1 MQYPNVGAPS
11 PQEIYDALKMIPNNQ
26 QGKAQLSQLA
36 QQGKQSGSIEGGI
49 ATALLNSYNKAQ
61 PTPPPPQG
69 QVVDQVIQS
78 AQNTAPTFPLSAA
91 QGAMALYPDPNMQG
105 LAMPGL
111 EGVAQQNAQQMA
123 TGGLVALAQG
133 GPVREFDWGGV
144 ADLAQ
149 DSPWMGG
156 MPDVPEAPDT
166 TAYEND
172 YFSAPEA
179 HPAEMLST
187 ITSRSVGKGESDKP
201 SFEERVNK
209 LGELY
214 GDMPDVAAQLI
225 SEHEHRQAQRA
236 KFNMFENIAS
246 GMAGYLGSYGSGQHR
261 AGAGLASMMATMG
274 EHRRSEDEGQAT
286 LDALRVKS
294 AMQPYEIRKD
304 LIHQVQSAQT
314 EHEKAQAQAR
324 LKMWEAQYGRGT
336 EEIKLASAERREAM
350 GNLSREQTAIIGANA
365 QVRAAME
372 KASREGLSGNNL
384 TSIHNALAQMV
395 ANNELDAAALDAAFN
410 ESVARVRRA
419 GGPGFGGTGASP
431 TSSPAGQQVQLG
443 GGKTGW
449 LR

>member
-11 PQEIYDALKMIPNNQ
+11 PQEIYEGLKMIPNNA
-26 QGKAQLSQLA
+26 QGKQMLTQLA
-36 QQGKQSGSIEGGI
+36 QQGKQTGSIEGGI
-49 ATALLNSYNKAQ
+49 ATAILNSYNKAQ

-69 QVVDQVIQS
+69 QVVDQVL
-78 AQNTAPTFPLSAA
+78 AQA
-91 QGAMALYPDPNMQG
+91 QPQPMFDPN
-105 LAMPGL
+105 AMGIAAPGL
-111 EGVAQQNAQQMA
+111 EQMAQQNAQQMA

-133 GPVREFDWGGV
+133 GPVRGFDFGGV

-149 DSPWMGG
+149 DSPWMQG

-166 TAYEND
+166 TQYEND

-187 ITSRSVGKGESDKP
+187 VTSRNVGKGESDKP

-225 SEHEHRQAQRA
+225 SEHEHRQAQRS

-246 GMAGYLGSYGSGQHR
+246 GLAGYLGSYGSGEHR

-274 EHRRSEDEGQAT
+274 EHRRAEDEGQTA

-314 EHEKAQAQAR
+314 AHDKAQAEAT
-324 LKMWEAQYGRGT
+324 LKAFELDQQRKTEMMKQRYQTGR
-336 EEIKLASAERREAM
+336 EEMQNETSERVA
-350 GNLSREQTAIIGANA
+350 NIHANA

-372 KASREGLSGNNL
+372 KTAREGFSYDNL
-384 TSIHNALAQMV
+384 TSIHNALSQMV
-395 ANNELDAAALDAAFN
+395 SQGELAPSELDAAYEAAV
-410 ESVARVRRA
+410 SRVRSA
-419 GGPGFGGTGASP
+419 GGPGAGGASQ

-443 GGKTGW
+443 GGKIGW

>member
-11 PQEIYDALKMIPNNQ
+11 PQEIYDALKMIPNDQ
-26 QGKAQLSQLA
+26 QGKQRLGQLA
-36 QQGKQSGSIEGGI
+36 QQGKQTGSIEGGI
-49 ATALLNSYNKAQ
+49 ATAILNSYNKAQ

-69 QVVDQVIQS
+69 QVVDQVL
-78 AQNTAPTFPLSAA
+78 AQA
-91 QGAMALYPDPNMQG
+91 QPPMDPNMMG

-123 TGGLVALAQG
+123 TGGIVALAQG

-166 TAYEND
+166 SAYEQD

-187 ITSRSVGKGESDKP
+187 VTSRNVGKGESDKP

-246 GMAGYLGSYGSGQHR
+246 GLAGYLGSYGSGQHR

-274 EHRRSEDEGQAT
+274 EHRRSEDEGQAA

-304 LIHQVQSAQT
+304 LIHQVQAAQT
-314 EHEKAQAQAR
+314 AHEKAQAEANLEAYKVLEGR
-324 LKMWEAQYGRGT
+324 KTEMLKQQEQTLREQMQGETSRDV
-336 EEIKLASAERREAM
+336 AERHAGATIEA
-350 GNLSREQTAIIGANA
+350 
-365 QVRAAME
+365 
-372 KASREGLSGNNL
+372 
-384 TSIHNALAQMV
+384 
-395 ANNELDAAALDAAFN
+395 
-410 ESVARVRRA
+410 ARMRGEDKV
-419 GGPGFGGTGASP
+419 GPGGMTKNQALERAENDMAMDFSTKDPTARQQKKLELARGYYNGDMKP
-431 TSSPAGQQVQLG
+431 TSSTPSQTLGSGWSPIPQLG
-443 GGKTGW
+443 YGY
-449 LR
+449 LSNPSR